1 MGGKLD
7 FSSQYNVGST
17 FVFSMQMESCGEE
30 LLSIPKTE
38 SQSGRQ
44 AEDSPRFANV
54 MNNILTDEIKDEEK
68 IEFNF
73 A

>member
-1 MGGKLD
+1 
-7 FSSQYNVGST
+7 
-17 FVFSMQMESCGEE
+17 MESCGDE
-30 LLSIPKTE
+30 LSHIPHTE

-54 MNNILTDEIKDEEK
+54 MNNIITDEIKDEEK